1 MQKCCQTL
9 SETAP
14 RLDRSKIN
22 DFADKATALSLD
34 LLTTVPPMV
43 SDQPKCKFDKK
54 WLEKDSDSWHNSC
67 SEYEL
72 AYYRP
77 VLFKS
82 SAGIVAREG
91 LVGNR
96 KHVHPPAL
104 PNQTECV
111 QDQLRLNSDYPTKP
125 LHMQAPL
132 PTPSVSYSCDRSSQ
146 TQLVPEREHR
156 KKKHGTGNEHGGHCH
171 YSGQTAARAPPADY
185 ELRQGTAE
193 EIRGKY
199 YNRLSSISRNPVRH
213 PPSQHNPGTMKAAN
227 RPDLFRS
234 RQYTTDDFEPQSDQ
248 LFY

>member
-156 KKKHGTGNEHGGHCH
+156 KKNTGLVMSMVDTATIVVKQQHVHLQLIMSLDKELLRR
-171 YSGQTAARAPPADY
+171 SGESITIDY
-185 ELRQGTAE
+185 LPSVG
-193 EIRGKY
+193 IRYGIH
-199 YNRLSSISRNPVRH
+199 RLNIILVP
-213 PPSQHNPGTMKAAN
+213 
-227 RPDLFRS
+227 
-234 RQYTTDDFEPQSDQ
+234 
-248 LFY
+248 